1 MYDRKQRGLTLIG
14 FVLLLVLALFF
25 AYIGMKLVP
34 IYTQYYSVVK
44 AMQGVADEPGA
55 ADMSPNRIRNAFFQR
70 LGIDYVSGVEQEH
83 VRVTRRDGVTLHVAY
98 EVREPLIG
106 NIDIVVGFDRSQPLG
121 ERP

>member
-1 MYDRKQRGLTLIG
+1 MYYRKQRGLTLIG
-14 FVLLLVLALFF
+14 FVLLLILALFF

-55 ADMSPNRIRNAFFQR
+55 ADMSPNRIRNAFFTR
-70 LGIDYVSGVEQEH
+70 LGIDYVSGVEREH
-83 VRVTRRDGVTLHVAY
+83 VRVTRNPVVTLNVAY

-106 NIDIVVGFDRSQPLG
+106 NIDIVVHFDRSQPLG
-121 ERP
+121 NKP

>member
-1 MYDRKQRGLTLIG
+1 MHIRKQRGLTLIG

-34 IYTQYYSVVK
+34 IYIQYYSVVK
-44 AMQGVADEPGA
+44 AMQGVAEEPGA

-70 LGIDYVSGVEQEH
+70 LSVDYVSGVERDN
-83 VRVTRRDGVTLHVAY
+83 VRVTRAGGVTLHVAY

-106 NIDIVVGFDRSQPLG
+106 NIDVVVSFDRAQPLG
-121 ERP
+121 D